1 MISNIF
7 PHQDNHELCFN
18 CDVHV
23 HHVHIFTMVL
33 MNYVVIV
40 MESYHVFINHV
51 HVLTR
56 ILMSYV
62 VIIMEVISSLE

>member
-1 MISNIF
+1 
-7 PHQDNHELCFN
+7 
-18 CDVHV
+18 
-23 HHVHIFTMVL
+23 MVL

-62 VIIMEVISSLE
+62 VIIMEVISSLERGFVI